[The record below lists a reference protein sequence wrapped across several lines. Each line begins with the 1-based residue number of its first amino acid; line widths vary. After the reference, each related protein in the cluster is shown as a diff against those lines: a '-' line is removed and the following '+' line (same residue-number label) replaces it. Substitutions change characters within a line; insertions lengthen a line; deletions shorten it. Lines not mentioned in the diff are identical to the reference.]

1 LYIPSIWKNYD
12 CCALAKNN
20 VSSTNDILDEWL
32 GLSIV
37 ISLGNWQIING
48 GIYISKEKWKN
59 YALLIHEWNVMLI
72 FFPMFL
78 LNCL

>member
-20 VSSTNDILDEWL
+20 VSLANNIGDEWP

-37 ISLGNWQIING
+37 ISLGNWRIING

-59 YALLIHEWNVMLI
+59 YALLIHEWNVTLI
-72 FFPMFL
+72 FFTMFL

>member
-1 LYIPSIWKNYD
+1 MIDMLWT
-12 CCALAKNN
+12 KNN
-20 VSSTNDILDEWL
+20 ISSANGIQDEWS

-37 ISLGNWQIING
+37 ISLGNWWIING

-59 YALLIHEWNVMLI
+59 YALLIHEWNVTLI
-72 FFPMFL
+72 LLYYVF

>member
-1 LYIPSIWKNYD
+1 MYIPSIWKNYD

-20 VSSTNDILDEWL
+20 VSSANGIRDEL

-37 ISLGNWQIING
+37 ISLGNWRIING

-59 YALLIHEWNVMLI
+59 YALLVHKWNVMLI
-72 FFPMFL
+72 LFTMFL
-78 LNCL
+78 